1 MSIFQIIKSLLS
13 QKRNIRKN
21 FFPMM
26 MISTILAL
34 SVPMYNY
41 AQPSETGEEGE
52 TEQGLTFKKNI
63 YHKHTGGSS
72 GGGCYTV
79 HRTGTRTIEIPCGG
93 TLVYW
98 PNLGTSS
105 CSNCAASYFGDQS
118 GRGCWHS
125 TTRQESYSYYDLGCG
140 KGSSTCVG
148 ALIVKQST
156 TAWVKSLTLT
166 ASYED
171 EGGMVVNE
179 KPYIWNGEPATT
191 ESVYE
196 VNQSGTYTVSLNADA
211 CSNTG
216 AAVISVDVRNVDV
229 TAPVITAHTQ
239 EPAED
244 WTKEGVLVTL
254 TQMADLQPDGTEGC
268 GLHELPYSYDEGE
281 TWTDEISHLYME
293 NGTHTILIR
302 DALENTSSYEVSFQN
317 VDTTPPTIES
327 IEYDHTK
334 NIPSVEVNI
343 TASDLQPDGTEGCGL
358 HEMPYSFDGG
368 NTWTAE
374 NTHVVKKNG
383 VLKIAVRDK
392 LENIAFAD
400 EKIENIDCVGPRV
413 SYTMVSASWTNQDVN
428 LYLSASDVNED
439 GTPGIGLAGA
449 WYSMDGGSTWSN
461 KTHLVFEENTE
472 FTILARDKN
481 NNYTRTPIRI
491 IQIDRVQPS
500 VSLGMQVIGEGRDM
514 QVILQASAEDDYS
527 GIPEEAFS
535 WDKGASYSDQSS
547 KIVTE
552 NGTYYVYARDKAGN
566 SHFAGIEVNVFPAL
580 LPPLPLTPPKEKE
593 PETMTQEE
601 WETQE
606 EEVTMEERIDE
617 PKPETTHVLENKSV
631 KTGSGL
637 DRLILLMCV
646 LLFLLALLGLLLWFY
661 SRTIAV
667 YTKDMEEKEH
677 YLGRRWISH
686 KEQYCV
692 TIPQSMVD
700 KAETFRFCF
709 RPSILFADGHE
720 GEEMH
725 FLFPEEVCI
734 TLTIE
739 RTMEMG

>member
-1 MSIFQIIKSLLS
+1 MSIFQIIKSILS

-21 FFPMM
+21 FFPLM
-26 MISTILAL
+26 MISMILAL
-34 SVPMYNY
+34 SVPVYNY
-41 AQPSETGEEGE
+41 AQPSETGEDGE

-63 YHKHTGGSS
+63 YHKHTGSSS

-79 HRTGTRTIEIPCGG
+79 HRTGTKTIEIPCGG

-105 CSNCAASYFGDQS
+105 CSNCAASYFGDHS
-118 GRGCWHS
+118 GRECWHS
-125 TTRQESYSYYDLGCG
+125 TTREESYSYYDLGCG

-148 ALIVKQST
+148 TLIVKQST

-166 ASYED
+166 ASYENA
-171 EGGMVVNE
+171 GGMVVNE
-179 KPYIWNGEPATT
+179 KPYIWNGATATT

-196 VNQSGTYTVSLNADA
+196 VNQSGTYTVKLNADA

-216 AAVISVDVRNVDV
+216 DAVITVNVRNVDV

-239 EPAED
+239 EPSTD

-268 GLHELPYSYDEGE
+268 GLHTLPYSYDEGE
-281 TWTDEISHLYME
+281 TWTDEISHLYTE
-293 NGTHTILIR
+293 NGTHTVLIR

-358 HEMPYSFDGG
+358 HETPYSFDGG
-368 NTWTAE
+368 NTWTEE

-392 LENIAFAD
+392 LENVAFAE
-400 EKIENIDCVGPRV
+400 EKIENIDCVGPNV
-413 SYTMVSASWTNQDVN
+413 SYTMVSASWTNQDVS
-428 LYLSASDVNED
+428 LYLSASDVNAD
-439 GTPGIGLAGA
+439 GTPGIGLADA
-449 WYSMDGGSTWSN
+449 WYSMDGGNTWSN

-491 IQIDRVQPS
+491 VQIDRVQPW
-500 VSLGMQVIGEGRDM
+500 VSLSMQVIGEGREM
-514 QVILQASAEDDYS
+514 QVRLQASADDDYS

-535 WDKGASYSDQSS
+535 WDKGASYTDQSS

-566 SHFAGIEVNVFPAL
+566 SHFAGIEVDVFPAL
-580 LPPLPLTPPKEKE
+580 FPQLPLTPQKEKE
-593 PETMTQEE
+593 PETDTQEE
-601 WETQE
+601 WETLE
-606 EEVTMEERIDE
+606 EEVTMEERIEE
-617 PKPETTHVLENKSV
+617 PKPKPTHILENKSV

-646 LLFLLALLGLLLWFY
+646 LLFLLALLGLLLWLF

-667 YTKDMEEKEH
+667 YTRDMEEKEH

-700 KAETFRFCF
+700 KAETFRFSF
-709 RPSILFADGHE
+709 RPFILFADGHE